1 MARLSRG
8 ENLADR
14 STGGAAPAASGALL
28 PEVQRR
34 ARVQAKLVQLFG
46 ADLRSLAIFRIV
58 LATIVL
64 LDLAGRLRD
73 LRVHYTDAG
82 VLPGE
87 LARRSLG
94 EFRWSLNLL
103 NGSVSFQVLIF
114 AVTALAALALLLG
127 YRTRLMSVIVWA
139 LLFSIQT
146 RNPLVLSAADTYI
159 RLMLFWSIFL
169 PLGAWWS
176 LDQRRRK
183 PSPAPRSPIFIS
195 MGTAALFL
203 QIAFVYWFTALLKSE
218 PAWREEG
225 TALYYAFAAEHLTKP
240 FGEYL
245 HQFPTLL
252 KVLTHASFGLEVVV
266 PILLF
271 APVFTG
277 PVRTLAAM
285 SIMAFQFGI
294 YLTLDVGLFPWI
306 SAFSMVCFFPAWFWD
321 TALPRLSAKVLGR
334 PRIAGRRFW
343 QPVIQPL
350 RALALPMGRLTAFQL
365 SQSGDV
371 HAATV
376 TGGTG
381 APPQTEPA
389 PIRLRSSLDVNV
401 AAAFFLLF
409 IFGWNLTTVTPLS
422 IPSSALPI
430 AQGLG
435 IYQRW
440 NMFAPQPIQF
450 TEWYVYEGT
459 LRNGQQIDVL
469 APIVQNDLDRI
480 EDVSW
485 SQPDSIASNLYG
497 DKYWRKYLGEI
508 GEYGKSRER
517 VAFSS
522 YVCRTWNDH
531 HQDPSEQLVNL
542 QIFEVIKPTLPDY
555 QPSRPDR
562 TSIYEGACG

>member
-1 MARLSRG
+1 MAWLSRG
-8 ENLADR
+8 ENPAER
-14 STGGAAPAASGALL
+14 PTGGAEPAASGALL
-28 PEVQRR
+28 PEIQRR
-34 ARVQAKLVQLFG
+34 ARVRAKLIELFG
-46 ADLRSLAIFRIV
+46 ADLRSLAIFRIA

-114 AVTALAALALLLG
+114 AVTALATVALLLG

-176 LDQRRRK
+176 LDQRRRQ
-183 PSPAPRSPIFIS
+183 PSPAPRSTLFMS
-195 MGTAALFL
+195 MGTAALFF

-218 PAWREEG
+218 PAWREDG

-240 FGEYL
+240 FGEFL
-245 HQFPTLL
+245 HQFPSLL
-252 KVLTHASFGLEVVV
+252 TVLTHASFGLEVVV

-306 SAFSMVCFFPAWFWD
+306 GAFSMVCFFPAWFWD
-321 TALPRLSAKVLGR
+321 TALPRLSAVVSGR
-334 PRIAGRRFW
+334 SRMSRTRDISPVTTAG
-343 QPVIQPL
+343 
-350 RALALPMGRLTAFQL
+350 
-365 SQSGDV
+365 S
-371 HAATV
+371 
-376 TGGTG
+376 TG
-381 APPQTEPA
+381 APPQTEA
-389 PIRLRSSLDVNV
+389 VPIRLRSSADINV
-401 AAAFFLLF
+401 AATFFLLF
-409 IFGWNLTTVTPLS
+409 IFGWNLATVTPLT
-422 IPSSALPI
+422 IPSSAVPI
-430 AQGLG
+430 AQVLGL
-435 IYQRW
+435 YQRW

-459 LRNGQQIDVL
+459 LRNGRQIDVL
-469 APIVQNDLDRI
+469 GPIVQNDLNRI

-485 SQPDSIASNLYG
+485 SQPDNIASNLYG

-542 QIFEVIKPTLPDY
+542 QIYEVIKPTLPDY

-562 TSIYEGACG
+562 SSIYEGACG